1 METQPRQIINLID
14 RMILAPEDFIA
25 RHPDLSR
32 DQIAKI
38 AGCKRRT
45 IDGWFAPSDRLAPK
59 KGHMALL
66 WLYDRAMQTPDILR
80 GTIA

>member
-14 RMILAPEDFIA
+14 QMILPPEKFVE
-25 RHPDLSR
+25 RHPELSR

-38 AGCKRRT
+38 VGCKRRT
-45 IDGWFAPSDRLAPK
+45 VNGWFAPSDRLAPN

-66 WLYDRAMQTPDILR
+66 WLYDRAMQAPDMLR
-80 GTIA
+80 LGA